1 MALSDCPLLS
11 SMSRLAISSASAS
24 SSAYGLDSAYGSD
37 SAYASVFASI
47 SLPFLYQ
54 LPSEKS
60 LYTLASISKVDGA
73 QSSTVR
79 FSMKNR
85 AKQRKDITM
94 KCWHSFVLSNIGT
107 FISFQESRIY
117 SN

>member
-24 SSAYGLDSAYGSD
+24 SSASAYGSD

-60 LYTLASISKVDGA
+60 LYTLE
-73 QSSTVR
+73 SSPVR
-79 FSMKNR
+79 LSMKNR